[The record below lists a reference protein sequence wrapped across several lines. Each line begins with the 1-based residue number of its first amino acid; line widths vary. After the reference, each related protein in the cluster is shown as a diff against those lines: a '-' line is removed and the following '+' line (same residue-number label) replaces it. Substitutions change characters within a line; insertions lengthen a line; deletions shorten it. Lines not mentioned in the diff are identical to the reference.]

1 MKQFLLL
8 WIVCCCPLLLQ
19 AQSVQPSGKEL
30 LLQAQADYQIGRVEQ
45 AIATLE
51 NFPSTDEGS
60 MLEEV
65 YRLLALCYLAQDNAN
80 RVNRYVGLLLKVD
93 PYYTIRLDDPVRFA
107 DLIRA
112 NRVEKHTLVTAS
124 QQAETLDEAPVPVTL
139 ITEEMIQAIG
149 ARTLQ
154 EVLTTYVPGVFPLE
168 GNNVNLSMR
177 GVYTSTQE
185 NILILLNGHRLN
197 SHSSNAISPDY
208 RISLENIKQIEVLRG
223 AASSLYGNVALTAVV
238 NLITKVG
245 KEVNGLQASYS
256 MGNNQT
262 YKGNLLFGQGNYNS
276 DLLMWA
282 SLYHSQGEKFDIPW
296 TSEDAYGY
304 QPQAGSIYVNGY
316 NRKPTYD
323 LGLNYVW
330 NQFKLTLNHRHGK
343 RVSPYSAVITSMY
356 DYDRY
361 AKINGNRPGRSTAS
375 TFGVLQYAN
384 TFHNTSVDASFSVD
398 YEHISHYVVLGDVT
412 SSPMTVQNELYPD
425 YVSDTVGVFYVTN
438 WRNLTFGGEVRALQK
453 YQWGAMT
460 GNFLLGLQYEHFHA
474 FDNSFQMGDHFKHI
488 GMTVSNED
496 SYTWYG
502 MGDRLYFVQNGV
514 EQNFSAYSQIKHY
527 LFPRLILNGGFRYD
541 RKIRYDREKLN
552 EFSPRL
558 SLIYLP
564 NDRWNVKLSY
574 ARSFVDA
581 PFTSRTFSW
590 HHLLP
595 EEGLQPQHLDSWQLS
610 SNWRYEPWHLEYD
623 ANLFYTHVTDLVQVV
638 ENLFSNGGNLRMMGL
653 EQSLT
658 FQFPH
663 LWIHGNLTYQH
674 LLNQTDYTA
683 NDTYVYSV
691 PNFLMNW
698 VAEQDLSPWV
708 KQLRLHAKCS
718 TYSKQYFKYG
728 WSVFHGPDDWYFGRD
743 LVRMPAYALVD
754 VGLRYSWHWFDFQF
768 DCKNL
773 FDHTYRLGG
782 SSVPILQPGRSWL
795 GTVRFQIR

>member
-1 MKQFLLL
+1 MKQLLLL

-168 GNNVNLSMR
+168 GSNVNLSMR

-304 QPQAGSIYVNGY
+304 LPQAGSIYVNGY
-316 NRKPTYD
+316 NRKPTY
-323 LGLNYVW
+323 
-330 NQFKLTLNHRHGK
+330 
-343 RVSPYSAVITSMY
+343 
-356 DYDRY
+356 
-361 AKINGNRPGRSTAS
+361 
-375 TFGVLQYAN
+375 
-384 TFHNTSVDASFSVD
+384 
-398 YEHISHYVVLGDVT
+398 E
-412 SSPMTVQNELYPD
+412 
-425 YVSDTVGVFYVTN
+425 
-438 WRNLTFGGEVRALQK
+438 
-453 YQWGAMT
+453 
-460 GNFLLGLQYEHFHA
+460 
-474 FDNSFQMGDHFKHI
+474 
-488 GMTVSNED
+488 
-496 SYTWYG
+496 
-502 MGDRLYFVQNGV
+502 
-514 EQNFSAYSQIKHY
+514 
-527 LFPRLILNGGFRYD
+527 
-541 RKIRYDREKLN
+541 
-552 EFSPRL
+552 L
-558 SLIYLP
+558 SLY
-564 NDRWNVKLSY
+564 
-574 ARSFVDA
+574 
-581 PFTSRTFSW
+581 
-590 HHLLP
+590 
-595 EEGLQPQHLDSWQLS
+595 
-610 SNWRYEPWHLEYD
+610 
-623 ANLFYTHVTDLVQVV
+623 
-638 ENLFSNGGNLRMMGL
+638 
-653 EQSLT
+653 
-658 FQFPH
+658 
-663 LWIHGNLTYQH
+663 
-674 LLNQTDYTA
+674 
-683 NDTYVYSV
+683 
-691 PNFLMNW
+691 
-698 VAEQDLSPWV
+698 
-708 KQLRLHAKCS
+708 
-718 TYSKQYFKYG
+718 
-728 WSVFHGPDDWYFGRD
+728 
-743 LVRMPAYALVD
+743 
-754 VGLRYSWHWFDFQF
+754 
-768 DCKNL
+768 
-773 FDHTYRLGG
+773 
-782 SSVPILQPGRSWL
+782 
-795 GTVRFQIR
+795 

>member
-1 MKQFLLL
+1 MKRLLL
-8 WIVCCCPLLLQ
+8 LLILCGCPWFLQ
-19 AQSVQPSGKEL
+19 AQSLQSSGKEL

-45 AIATLE
+45 AIAALE
-51 NFPSTDEGS
+51 NFPSTDDGT

-65 YRLLALCYLAQDNAN
+65 YRLLALCYLAQDDNPH
-80 RVNRYVGLLLKVD
+80 VNRYVDLLLKVD
-93 PYYTIRLDDPVRFA
+93 PYYIIRLDDPVRFA

-139 ITEEMIQAIG
+139 ITESMIQAIG

-238 NLITKVG
+238 NLITKSG
-245 KEVNGLQASYS
+245 KEVNGIQASYS

-262 YKGNLLFGQGNYNS
+262 YKGNLLFGQGNYNT

-282 SLYHSQGEKFDIPW
+282 SLYHSRGERFDIPW
-296 TSEDAYGY
+296 ESKDAYGFY
-304 QPQAGSIYVNGY
+304 PKDGYIYVNGY
-316 NRKPTYD
+316 NQKPTYD

-343 RVSPYSAVITSMY
+343 RVSPYSTGITTTY

-361 AKINGNRPGRSTAS
+361 LKINGNRPGRSTVS

-384 TFHNTSVDASFSVD
+384 TFRNTSVDASFSVD
-398 YEHISHYVVLGDVT
+398 YEHISHYSVQGDT
-412 SSPMTVQNELYPD
+412 ILSPMMVQNERYP
-425 YVSDTVGVFYVTN
+425 YYTSDTIGVFYVTN

-453 YQWGAMT
+453 YRLGAMS
-460 GNFLLGLQYEHFHA
+460 GNFLVGVQYEYFHT
-474 FDNSFQMGDHFKHI
+474 FDNSFQIGDNFKQI
-488 GMTVSNED
+488 GLTVSNED
-496 SYTWYG
+496 SYTDV
-502 MGDRLYFVQNGV
+502 GDDYRVYFVQNGV
-514 EQNFSAYSQIKHY
+514 EQNISAFGQVKHY
-527 LFPRLILNGGFRYD
+527 FHPQLILNAGMRYD
-541 RKIRYDREKLN
+541 RKIRYDRKKLN
-552 EFSPRL
+552 EVSPRV
-558 SLIYLP
+558 SLIFLP
-564 NDRWNVKLSY
+564 KEDWNLKFSY
-574 ARSFVDA
+574 SRSFVDA

-590 HHLLP
+590 LYTL
-595 EEGLQPQHLDSWQLS
+595 EDEGLQPQHLDSWQLS
-610 SNWRYEPWHLEYD
+610 SHWHYEPWHLDYD
-623 ANLFYTHVTDLVQVV
+623 ANLFYSRVTDLVQMVQ
-638 ENLFSNGGNLRMMGL
+638 NFYGNNGSLRMMGL

-658 FQFPH
+658 FRFPG

-674 LLNQTDYTA
+674 LVNQTDYTA
-683 NDTYVYSV
+683 DDSHVYSV
-691 PNFLMNW
+691 PDFLMNW
-698 VAEQDLSPWV
+698 VVEKDLSPWV

-718 TYSKQYFKYG
+718 TYSKQ
-728 WSVFHGPDDWYFGRD
+728 VFAYAWFVCHTVDEMYMSKNPIE
-743 LVRMPAYALVD
+743 LPAYALVD
-754 VGLRYSWHWFDFQF
+754 VGLRYSWHWLDFQF

-773 FDHTYRLGG
+773 FDYTYRLGG
-782 SSVPILQPGRSWL
+782 TTVPILQPGRSWL
-795 GTVRFQIR
+795 GTVRFRIR